1 MSVQIRPGFFFYY
14 VLKIELMRI
23 IHLNTILLLNKHLKD
38 NEKKINKDTISNVKW
53 T

>member
-23 IHLNTILLLNKHLKD
+23 IHLKD